1 MPRREMRSGGRP
13 AMSAPPNRMRPL
25 VGRRTPVRQL
35 KNVLLPAP
43 LGPMIARISP
53 RGTAKLTLFSAVRPP
68 KRTVNP
74 SVRSIA
80 SKDSPPRLPAATG
93 ADVVSERNSTGPFA
107 RSAGL
112 GELAGRRQDGL
123 VLRDD
128 LQESVLVVLDVEDE
142 LAEEGLVVLLPQG
155 LVALREV
162 GALLDVHSFQ
172 GLDELHGV
180 LAPAEAG
187 LLHAELEE
195 VHRFVVGLHV
205 PIWQRARGVDLLEPR
220 ARVVEELLVSGRVE
234 RRVHHGDVPVD
245 AHEAFD

>member
-1 MPRREMRSGGRP
+1 MPRREMRSDGKP
-13 AMSAPPNRMRPL
+13 AMSAPPKTIRPL

-35 KNVLLPAP
+35 KKVLLPAP

-53 RGTAKLTLFSAVRPP
+53 RGTAKLTLLSAVSPP
-68 KRTVNP
+68 KRTVSP

-80 SKDSPPRLPAATG
+80 SEDSPPRLLVATG
-93 ADVVSERNSTGPFA
+93 AGLTSDPNSAEPPSGRA
-107 RSAGL
+107 RL

-142 LAEEGLVVLLPQG
+142 LAEKGLVVLLPEG
-155 LVALREV
+155 LVALGEV
-162 GALLDVHSFQ
+162 VTLLDLHSFE

-180 LAPAEAG
+180 ITPAEAG

-195 VHRFVVGLHV
+195 VHRFEVG
-205 PIWQRARGVDLLEPR
+205 
-220 ARVVEELLVSGRVE
+220 
-234 RRVHHGDVPVD
+234 
-245 AHEAFD
+245 